1 MAHEV
6 RLKRRLAASADEVYA
21 AWTDARSLAEWMRPL
36 PGGRTEASADVRV
49 GGKFRVDMY
58 DKEGKLYAHEGEYLR
73 LERPRLVEFSWISD
87 ATERQRSIVTVEL
100 RSVGEDETEL
110 TLSHRLL
117 PSERSAQSHTE
128 GWTSILVEL
137 AAALKRGRARQL

>member
-1 MAHEV
+1 MAHEIQ
-6 RLKRRLAASADEVYA
+6 LKRRLAASADEVYA
-21 AWTDARSLAEWMRPL
+21 AWTDPRSLAEWMRPL
-36 PGGRTEASADVRV
+36 PGGRTEATADARV

-58 DKEGKLYAHEGEYLR
+58 DKEGKLYRHEGEYLR

-100 RSVGEDETEL
+100 RSVGENETEL

-117 PSERSAQSHTE
+117 PSERSAQAHAE

-137 AAALKRGRARQL
+137 AAALNRP